1 MSLHRPLKTISRL
14 SLRVLLFTLM
24 VVVPAIGFS
33 QENDKL
39 DPVLKKLIVSPDAAQ
54 TPALRPLVRTTG
66 IEPTVGVFI
75 RTTNGA
81 VALDT
86 PGLQVQTVIGE
97 IVVAEVPISR
107 LGDLAARP
115 EVVSVHAAKVW
126 MPLLDASVPETK
138 ANQVR
143 SSYAVTGKNVIV
155 GVIDTGID
163 WRHLDFRS
171 ATDTT
176 KTRIKFLWDMSDNTG
191 PPPGGTF
198 ATSGGT
204 EYADTTI
211 NKAFVGMAT
220 VNERDVAGHGTHV
233 AGIAAGNGRAGS
245 PGGVYVGMAPEADLI
260 IVKATRGSAQSFSSN
275 DIVTAM
281 DYIDAK
287 AAQLNKPYVINLS
300 LGGQQGPHDGTDTEG
315 VAIDN
320 LVGTGKLDKVVVA
333 SAGNDGTKRI
343 HARGTL
349 ISSVVDS
356 TKSFTASAGDNISID
371 IWTQVQLAIPNQVFI
386 SVAGPDTT
394 AGPDDGFP
402 TFVSDN
408 SNGKVTIVSSPF
420 GTSNINTD
428 VNIVV
433 KKSGTWSIKIRGN
446 KGSASGRFDMWIY
459 DGVVQFNA
467 ADGDTTTLVGAPGAS
482 KNAITVGAYVTKGS
496 WTDVNGVPHTSTS
509 GGVPVVVGNVS
520 SFSSPGPTRD
530 GRQKPEIS
538 APGQVIG
545 SSFSSDATP
554 GNGTSIFQTANLLQ
568 DGKHAIAQGTSMS
581 APHVTGAVALFLEQ
595 SVKRSLSL
603 DAIQVRSLF
612 QSSAKTDVFTG
623 TVPNDKWG
631 YGKMDVERLFVNF
644 FGLPNAVT
652 LASFT
657 VAANG
662 RRVHLAWEVTS
673 TSDHAGFH
681 VYRSPSGREQDRRVI
696 TPQLLTGGPSLTYDD
711 MPPGPGVYAYWL
723 ADVDL
728 AGRTT
733 FHGPVVVTF
742 STVPSTFRLGQS
754 RPNPFNP
761 TATIEYD
768 VPRSEHVTL
777 RVYDIMGREVRRLV
791 NERQPAGFYQVVW
804 DGRDDQGIAASSGV
818 YFYKMTAGAFTQSRK
833 MTLVK

>member
-1 MSLHRPLKTISRL
+1 MSLHRPLKTTSRL
-14 SLRVLLFTLM
+14 SLSVFFLTLM

-33 QENDKL
+33 QESDKL

-54 TPALRPLVRTTG
+54 TPALRPLIRTTG
-66 IEPTVGVFI
+66 IEPAVGVFI

-81 VALDT
+81 TVLDT

-97 IVVAEVPISR
+97 IVVATVPISR

-126 MPLLDASVPETK
+126 MPMLDASVPETK
-138 ANQVR
+138 ANLVR
-143 SSYAVTGKNVIV
+143 SSYSVTGKNVIV

-163 WRHLDFRS
+163 WRHFDFRS

-198 ATSGGT
+198 TTAGGT

-211 NKAFVGMAT
+211 NKAFAGMAT
-220 VNERDVAGHGTHV
+220 VNERDVVGHGTHV

-260 IVKATRGSAQSFSSN
+260 IVKATRSGAQSFSSN

-281 DYIDAK
+281 NYIDTK
-287 AAQLNKPYVINLS
+287 AAQLGKPYVINLS

-315 VAIDN
+315 VAVDN
-320 LVGTGKLDKVVVA
+320 LVGTGKPGKVVVV
-333 SAGNDGTKRI
+333 SAGNDGTRRL

-371 IWTQVQLAIPNQVFI
+371 VWTQVQLAIPNQVFV

-402 TFVSDN
+402 TFFSDN

-420 GTSNINTD
+420 GASNINTD

-433 KKSGTWSIKIRGN
+433 RKSGTWSIKIRGN
-446 KGSASGRFDMWIY
+446 KGSTSGRFDLWVY
-459 DGVVQFNA
+459 DGIVQFNA

-482 KNAITVGAYVTKGS
+482 KNAITVGAYTTKTT
-496 WTDVNGVPHTSTS
+496 WTDVNGTPQAIV
-509 GGVPVVVGNVS
+509 GVVNNVAA
-520 SFSSPGPTRD
+520 FSSPGPTRD

-538 APGQVIG
+538 APGQIIG
-545 SSFSSDATP
+545 SAFSSDATP
-554 GNGTSIFQTANLLQ
+554 GNGTSIFQTRNLLQ
-568 DGKHAIAQGTSMS
+568 DGKHAMAQGTSMS
-581 APHVTGAVALFLEQ
+581 APHVTGALVLFLEQ
-595 SVKRSLSL
+595 SIKRSLSF
-603 DAIQVRSLF
+603 DALQIRTLL

-623 TVPNDKWG
+623 TGSAVPNNKWG
-631 YGKMDVERLFVNF
+631 YGKMDVERLFINL
-644 FGLPNAVT
+644 FGSAVT

-657 VAANG
+657 VSANG

-673 TSDHAGFH
+673 TADHAGFH

-696 TPQLLTGGPSLTYDD
+696 TSQLLTGGPRLMYDD
-711 MPPGPGVYAYWL
+711 TPPGPGVYTYWL

-768 VPRSEHVTL
+768 LPRPEHVVL
-777 RVYDIMGREVRRLV
+777 RVYDLLGREVRTLV

-804 DGRDDQGIAASSGV
+804 DGRDDQSVAVSSGV